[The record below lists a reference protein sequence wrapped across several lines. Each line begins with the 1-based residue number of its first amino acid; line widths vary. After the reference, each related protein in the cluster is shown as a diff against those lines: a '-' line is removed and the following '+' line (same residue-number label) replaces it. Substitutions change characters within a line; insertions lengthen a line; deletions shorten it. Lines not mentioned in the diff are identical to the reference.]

1 MTPYER
7 KKLIEDI
14 SDSVVEKLLSMGIK
28 DETMGVAGAAD
39 FLNISPKTLY
49 NKIGEIP
56 HSKVGNK
63 LIFSRKSLSEYI
75 RR

>member
-14 SDSVVEKLLSMGIK
+14 SDRVVEKLLSMGIE
-28 DETMGVAGAAD
+28 DETMGATEAAAY
-39 FLNISPKTLY
+39 LKISPKTLY
-49 NKIGEIP
+49 NKISDIP

-63 LIFSRKSLSEYI
+63 LIFSKRSLSEYI
-75 RR
+75 HR